1 MPESGSSVPASVQVW
16 RALQRVYVDLRPEL
30 DAQLRRGY
38 GMPASWYDMLVE
50 LAGTPR
56 LRMSDLGATM
66 VLSRTR
72 VSRLVTELEA
82 RGLVTRETNPADGRS
97 AYVAIT
103 VAGRQRLHEA
113 TPAITRSSTSISPV
127 WAPTNSAL
135 SPPPCTRC
143 SPRTIRDP
151 VAHNGPMSA
160 LSTVLDPLRHTAGYA
175 RYFLNKSARDR
186 EDAQALRELE
196 ARPLT
201 LPAGLELE
209 WLGTAGIG

>member
-113 TPAITRSSTSISPV
+113 TP
-127 WAPTNSAL
+127 
-135 SPPPCTRC
+135 
-143 SPRTIRDP
+143 
-151 VAHNGPMSA
+151 
-160 LSTVLDPLRHTAGYA
+160 RHHAVVDQH
-175 RYFLNKSARDR
+175 F
-186 EDAQALRELE
+186 
-196 ARPLT
+196 
-201 LPAGLELE
+201 AGLGADELGA
-209 WLGTAGIG
+209 LATALHKVLAEDNP